1 MITAYCYK
9 NHLITSRVLTVD
21 DPIPDA
27 SIWLDLYQPTE
38 AERLWLSS
46 FSIEDVPNRED
57 RNEIEASSR
66 FYINS
71 DGLHIN
77 ALFNQRSGTT
87 ITSVNVYFN
96 LRETLLITMRD
107 DDEQL
112 IISLLK
118 EIEKVR
124 APLCTPQQLFIQ
136 LFKMKVDHLAD
147 LIEEIYSALENV
159 GHEVFDKDCID
170 EVFKLITIKEDS
182 NGKIRLN
189 LLDTQ
194 RALKYMQR
202 DYYDKLSGAEIK
214 EINNMLSDTES
225 LIPHSQFLF
234 EKLNFLMDAAM
245 GFTSL
250 QQNKISKIFSVAAVV
265 FLPPTLIASTYGMN
279 FDLIPE
285 IHWQY
290 GYPWSLVLMLLSAA
304 ATYWFFKIKRWL

>member
-1 MITAYCYK
+1 MITAYC
-9 NHLITSRVLTVD
+9 NRNNQITPTVITVD
-21 DPIPDA
+21 DPIPVA
-27 SIWLDLYQPTE
+27 SIWLDIYQPTE
-38 AERLWLSS
+38 AERLWLASYS
-46 FSIEDVPNRED
+46 AEDVPDRND

-66 FYINS
+66 FYLNS

-77 ALFNQRSGTT
+77 ALFSQRTGPTLA
-87 ITSVNVYFN
+87 SVNVYFN
-96 LRETLLITMRD
+96 LREQLLITMRD
-107 DDEQL
+107 DDEPL
-112 IISLLK
+112 ISSLITD
-118 EIEKVR
+118 IEKVQF
-124 APLCTPQQLFIQ
+124 LHSTPQQLFIH
-136 LFKMKVDHLAD
+136 LFKMQVDHLAD
-147 LIEEIYSALENV
+147 LIEEIYSALNNV
-159 GHEVFDKDCID
+159 SQEVFDKDRID

-182 NGKIRLN
+182 NGKARLN

-194 RALKYMQR
+194 RVLKHMQR
-202 DYYDKLSGAEIK
+202 DYHNKLSGTEMK
-214 EINNMLSDTES
+214 EISHMLSDIES

-285 IHWQY
+285 IHWRY
-290 GYPWSLVLMLLSAA
+290 GYPWSLLLMLASAV